1 MAKIMFLFQITNLFT
16 KKQTGTLDRSCH
28 SGYEKCMPENK
39 KESSESKMLTRGL
52 GGREGD

>member
-28 SGYEKCMPENK
+28 SGYERCMPENK

>member
-28 SGYEKCMPENK
+28 SGYETCMPENK
-39 KESSESKMLTRGL
+39 KRVLRKQNAYPRTR
-52 GGREGD
+52 REGG